1 MVGRPLV
8 ASTLSYV
15 DADNR
20 DGARQAI
27 DHLVKKGRRRIATI
41 AGPPDVAPGVDR
53 LAGYREALEHHGLE
67 PTPIVYGDFTR
78 PAGIHAMCR
87 LLDHRPNLDAVF
99 CASDLMAV
107 GALHA
112 LRQSGRRVPDDVAVI
127 GFDDLP
133 LATYTQPTLTT
144 VHQPVEEI
152 GAVAARRL
160 LSLMEGSDA
169 GPNPVLPT
177 SLVVRQ
183 SA

>member
-1 MVGRPLV
+1 
-8 ASTLSYV
+8 
-15 DADNR
+15 
-20 DGARQAI
+20 
-27 DHLVKKGRRRIATI
+27 
-41 AGPPDVAPGVDR
+41 
-53 LAGYREALEHHGLE
+53 
-67 PTPIVYGDFTR
+67 
-78 PAGIHAMCR
+78 MCR

-133 LATYTQPTLTT
+133 LASFTQPALTT
-144 VHQPVEEI
+144 VHQPVEEM

-160 LSLMEGSDA
+160 LALMDGKET
-169 GPNPVLPT
+169 GPSPILPT
-177 SLVVRQ
+177 SLVIRQ